1 MFLLLVI
8 VVVLFLLYRLQKSNE
23 WIEIQAEIQEV
34 TVQENI
40 VKENNIKSVD
50 YIVDL
55 SFKYTIDYKEYIGTK
70 IYAGLP
76 NVFTDKNDLDTF
88 LQNNAVWTKVIA
100 YYDYNNPED
109 SALLR
114 VQIPYFAIVLII
126 TVILWIWY
134 GILQVNKLMWD

>member
-88 LQNNAVWTKVIA
+88 LQNNAV
-100 YYDYNNPED
+100 
-109 SALLR
+109 
-114 VQIPYFAIVLII
+114 
-126 TVILWIWY
+126 
-134 GILQVNKLMWD
+134 